1 MIQIIATAESV
12 EQGKQ
17 LIDRGVDY
25 LYVGEDEFGLR
36 LPHSFS
42 IDEIEELVR
51 YAHAQEKKVI
61 VAVNAILH
69 NDRVEKVR
77 SYLKEVDRINADLVT
92 LGDPGAIR
100 ILQTSDLDLGYI
112 YDAQTMVT
120 SSNQINFFARR
131 GASGSVLAREIPYE
145 EMVDISKNV
154 EIPVETLV
162 YGATCIHQSKRN
174 LVQNYFN
181 YVGKEVPES
190 MDSKELFVSEH
201 NEDNHYSIY
210 EDINGTHV
218 FATDDVNLMEQLDK
232 LVDINFTH
240 WKLDGIFTPGEAFV
254 DIASLFIEAR
264 NHFEQGTWNDDVKH
278 ALNERLHELHPAERS
293 LDEGFFLKD
302 PDSIQSS

>member
-1 MIQIIATAESV
+1 
-12 EQGKQ
+12 
-17 LIDRGVDY
+17 
-25 LYVGEDEFGLR
+25 
-36 LPHSFS
+36 
-42 IDEIEELVR
+42 
-51 YAHAQEKKVI
+51 
-61 VAVNAILH
+61 
-69 NDRVEKVR
+69 
-77 SYLKEVDRINADLVT
+77 
-92 LGDPGAIR
+92 
-100 ILQTSDLDLGYI
+100 
-112 YDAQTMVT
+112 
-120 SSNQINFFARR
+120 
-131 GASGSVLAREIPYE
+131 VLAREIPYE

-254 DIASLFIEAR
+254 DIASLFI
-264 NHFEQGTWNDDVKH
+264 
-278 ALNERLHELHPAERS
+278 
-293 LDEGFFLKD
+293 
-302 PDSIQSS
+302 